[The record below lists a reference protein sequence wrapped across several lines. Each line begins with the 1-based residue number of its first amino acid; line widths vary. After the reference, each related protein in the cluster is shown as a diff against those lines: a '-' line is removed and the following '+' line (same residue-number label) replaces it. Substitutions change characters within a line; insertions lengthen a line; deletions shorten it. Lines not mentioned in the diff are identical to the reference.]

1 MVKGRWVALGSAMLA
16 AVGLGLPGTAS
27 RAEVA
32 MIGALQTYTTT
43 HEDTLLDVA
52 RKNDLGFVELVAANP
67 GLDPW
72 VPGEGVTL
80 LLPTAHLL
88 PEVARHGI
96 VVNLTEMRMYYFRT
110 PGEAPETHP
119 VGIGSEGNNTP
130 VSSTHVTHKMANPI
144 WVPPASIRREKPE
157 LPAVVPA
164 GPDNPMGLFALYLGF
179 PGGNWRIHGTN
190 EPYAVGR
197 RVTHGCMRLY
207 PEDIED
213 LFHKV
218 SPGTQVTIIDQPVK
232 VGWVDGELYIEVHP
246 TKRQADELEETHH
259 MTEDMATEA
268 LPIAIKAA
276 GDAVARLDEPTVL
289 RAARERRGYPI
300 RITQ

>member
-1 MVKGRWVALGSAMLA
+1 MIKGRWKVFGWVMLVAL
-16 AVGLGLPGTAS
+16 GLGLPGTPGWAD
-27 RAEVA
+27 VT
-32 MIGALQTYTTT
+32 MLGALQTYTTT
-43 HEDTLLDVA
+43 HDDTLLDVA

-88 PEVARHGI
+88 PDGPKQGI
-96 VVNLTEMRMYYFRT
+96 VVNLTEMRLYYYRT
-110 PGEAPETHP
+110 PGELPETHP

-130 VSSTHVTHKMANPI
+130 VSSTRITHKTANPI
-144 WVPPASIRREKPE
+144 WVPPASIRKEKPE
-157 LPAVVPA
+157 LPAVVAA

-213 LFHKV
+213 LFNKV

-232 VGWVDGELYIEVHP
+232 VAWVDGELYIEVHP
-246 TKRQADELEETHH
+246 TKQQADELEETHH
-259 MTEDMATEA
+259 MTEEVATEA
-268 LPIAIKAA
+268 LPLAIKAV